1 MIITM
6 ASISLDG
13 FMEGPDHDISWHQ
26 VDDAMLEYF
35 NVELARMSRLIDGRR
50 NHETMLEAWPHTDDH
65 PEWPKSMHDFGRI
78 WREMPKIV
86 YSRTLRTTEW
96 NTVVKREIDPD
107 ELRELPGDSMVGG
120 AQLVGAFFEHD
131 LIDEVR
137 LYVNPVAIGGGTPF
151 FKKAKAL
158 ALKSTRAFDS
168 GVVELVYGRR

>member
-13 FMEGPDHDISWHQ
+13 FMEGPDHDISWHV
-26 VDDAMLEYF
+26 VDDEMHEHF
-35 NVELARMSRLIDGRR
+35 NVELGRMDRFIDGRR
-50 NHETMLEAWPHTDDH
+50 NHETMLAAWPHTDEH
-65 PEWPKSMHDFGRI
+65 PEWPKPMHDFGRI

-86 YSRTLRTTEW
+86 YSRTLETTEW

-107 ELRELPGDSMVGG
+107 ELRALPGDSMVGG

-137 LYVNPVAIGGGTPF
+137 LYVNPVALGAGTPF

-158 ALKSTRAFDS
+158 ALKSTRAFDA
-168 GVVELVYGRR
+168 GVVELIYGRP